1 MISGTEIHPSR
12 LSLGNRVSLI
22 TGVQYRYE
30 GVVAAINSIEG
41 TLTLQN
47 VRFWGTENR
56 VPGNAVIPSAESK
69 PLTVGYM
76 YDAIT
81 FWMANIVQLWLLDDV
96 KSDRNDVGDKGIV
109 KAGVP
114 VDANR
119 GRSRRQRGWVSSLSY
134 FRVYFIICLTVI

>member
-1 MISGTEIHPSR
+1 MTSGTEIHPSR

-56 VPGNAVIPSAESK
+56 VPGNAATTAGENK
-69 PLTVGYM
+69 ALTVGYM

-81 FWMANIVQLWLLDDV
+81 FWMSNIVQLWLLDDA
-96 KSDRNDVGDKGIV
+96 KSERNDVGDKGVV

-114 VDANR
+114 VDSGR
-119 GRSRRQRGWVSSLSY
+119 GRGRRQRGWVCH
-134 FRVYFIICLTVI
+134 CL